1 MIGDSGADVQAG
13 QNAGCRESFLL
24 DLAEGNGLINIIL
37 RIFAG

>member
-24 DLAEGNGLINIIL
+24 DPAEGKELINIIL